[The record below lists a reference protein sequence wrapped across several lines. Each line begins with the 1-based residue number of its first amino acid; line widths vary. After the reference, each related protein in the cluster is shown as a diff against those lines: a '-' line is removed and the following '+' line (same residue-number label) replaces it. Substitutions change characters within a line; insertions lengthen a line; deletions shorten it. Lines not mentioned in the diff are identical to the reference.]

1 MKFTVMHRLFEFE
14 YFYSQYPPDLLI
26 DFTRLFFFYSY
37 AIQLT
42 LTIQL
47 SFYHIIRFLFYNKRN
62 SLLIAVYRITR
73 CYKVYPV
80 VVKVFFYWHS
90 ALHDFSLFSPCTFK
104 LISIQIVE
112 ASAQVLI
119 VFINT
124 LAEIHDCFCG
134 VIIMTQNNKKN
145 AS

>member
-42 LTIQL
+42 IQL

-73 CYKVYPV
+73 CYKVY
-80 VVKVFFYWHS
+80 
-90 ALHDFSLFSPCTFK
+90 
-104 LISIQIVE
+104 
-112 ASAQVLI
+112 
-119 VFINT
+119 
-124 LAEIHDCFCG
+124 
-134 VIIMTQNNKKN
+134 
-145 AS
+145 